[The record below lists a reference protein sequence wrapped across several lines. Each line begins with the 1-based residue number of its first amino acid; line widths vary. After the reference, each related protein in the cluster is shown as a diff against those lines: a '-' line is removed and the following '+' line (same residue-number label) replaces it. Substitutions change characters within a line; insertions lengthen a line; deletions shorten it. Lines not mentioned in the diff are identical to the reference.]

1 MKIRGKEEILF
12 AALQLAAEK
21 GLRAV
26 SMSMIAEKVGM
37 KKPSLYNHFA
47 SKEELVREIY
57 LFLREKAKRDGNVS
71 AFAAETLPDLPA
83 EELLQTATENYLRIT
98 ESAEMQTFYK
108 VLYSERTFSEIAA
121 QILTEET
128 EKMIGASAALLT
140 ELQRRNLLSF
150 ADVDTSAMSFA
161 LTVHGMMDYFAD
173 RNLSKKDTAPSL
185 PDCLQKYIA
194 VFCREH
200 RR

>member
-83 EELLQTATENYLRIT
+83 EELLQTAPENYLRIT

>member
-47 SKEELVREIY
+47 SKEELVREMY

-173 RNLSKKDTAPSL
+173 RNLSKKDTEPSL

>member
-12 AALQLAAEK
+12 AALQLATEK

-57 LFLREKAKRDGNVS
+57 LFLREKAKRDGNIS

>member
-1 MKIRGKEEILF
+1 
-12 AALQLAAEK
+12 
-21 GLRAV
+21 
-26 SMSMIAEKVGM
+26 
-37 KKPSLYNHFA
+37 
-47 SKEELVREIY
+47 
-57 LFLREKAKRDGNVS
+57 
-71 AFAAETLPDLPA
+71 
-83 EELLQTATENYLRIT
+83 
-98 ESAEMQTFYK
+98 MQTFYK

-161 LTVHGMMDYFAD
+161 LTVHGMMGYFAD
-173 RNLSKKDTAPSL
+173 RNLSKKDTALSL

>member
-161 LTVHGMMDYFAD
+161 LTVHGMRDYFAD

-185 PDCLQKYIA
+185 PDCLQKYIT

>member
-47 SKEELVREIY
+47 SKEELV
-57 LFLREKAKRDGNVS
+57 REKAKRDGNVS

>member
-47 SKEELVREIY
+47 SKEELV
-57 LFLREKAKRDGNVS
+57 REKAKRDGNVS

-128 EKMIGASAALLT
+128 EKIPLPFGEKLSGGVAFGATALVCILLWIVAFRGAA
-140 ELQRRNLLSF
+140 
-150 ADVDTSAMSFA
+150 
-161 LTVHGMMDYFAD
+161 
-173 RNLSKKDTAPSL
+173 
-185 PDCLQKYIA
+185 
-194 VFCREH
+194 
-200 RR
+200 